1 MILIPSAETHDE
13 MLGAFQRRLEGAELR
28 IYDQARPTSPNAPI
42 DGQKLLATVPFTG
55 AELADGMVRGSFDQE
70 LAGASGEATWA
81 RAIASD
87 GSPIFDC
94 DVGEK
99 DSDAAIELN
108 TTGLRKGGPVSINS
122 FALGVS
128 R

>member
-28 IYDQARPTSPNAPI
+28 IYDQARATSPHAPI
-42 DGQKLLATVPFTG
+42 DGQKLPAAVPLPG
-55 AELADGMVRGSFDQE
+55 AELADGRVRGSFDQE
-70 LAGASGEATWA
+70 LAGASGEASWA

-99 DSDAAIELN
+99 ESDEAIADNN
-108 TTGLRKGGPVSINS
+108 TGRLT
-122 FALGVS
+122 
-128 R
+128 